1 MKGEKLSPQVQLMDV
16 EETETGLLCH
26 VGSKCMEIPNSR
38 RQVCEEYTRVMGY
51 YRPVS
56 EFNIGK
62 RQEQLERKLYSPNAI
77 S

>member
-1 MKGEKLSPQVQLMDV
+1 MISQLSEYDV

-26 VGSKCMEIPNSR
+26 VGTSCIEIPHSK

-56 EFNIGK
+56 EFNVGK
-62 RQEQLERKLYSPNAI
+62 RQEQLERKLYSPLAL